1 MARDERKLARRL
13 DAAEGGQKRR
23 SDGPELAGNPRL
35 DLAERTRAMPYGGV
49 GTMLK
54 LARHVGL
61 MARIDDELDVLKC
74 PHPYTD
80 ADHVMNIA
88 LNILCGGRM
97 LDDIEIRRQD
107 LVFLDALG
115 ARSIPDPTTAGDYC
129 RRFDA
134 EAVLRLMLVVND
146 IRVQMWRQQGPDFLR
161 ETARID
167 ADGSLVPT
175 TGECKE
181 GMDVTYKG
189 TWGYHPLLV
198 SLANTQEPLFLLNR
212 SGNRPSY
219 EHAAHL
225 LDASIELCRR
235 AGFEDILLRG
245 DTDFSQTEYL
255 DGWDADGVR
264 FVFGYDA
271 HKSLV
276 KRADQVDE
284 AEYRRLEREANRVF
298 EGKRR
303 AKQPRIKEQIV
314 RDRGFKNL
322 VLSHEDLA
330 EFDYRPTKAAKSYR
344 MIALRKTI
352 DEERGQL
359 SPQYPHS
366 LFLLHHERP
375 RDERRAGRP
384 RSQPTLQPGAPH
396 RAAQERRPRAARAP
410 QHAQRELGLYGDR
423 LARLD
428 AQGVVRAAP
437 AHLAPL
443 ARAAPRPTRPD
454 PTHGVPHLRAEA
466 DVDPGS
472 GPADRP
478 PPRLPRPGVAA
489 RPPDPL
495 PPRSGARLHL
505 TSRPAR
511 RTGAWAGRLLNRD
524 TEP

>member
-189 TWGYHPLLV
+189 VWGYHPLLV

-314 RDRGFKNL
+314 RARGFNNL

-359 SPQYPHS
+359 CLNTHTRYFFYITNDREMSAEQVVR
-366 LFLLHHERP
+366 EANQRCN
-375 RDERRAGRP
+375 
-384 RSQPTLQPGAPH
+384 
-396 RAAQERRPRAARAP
+396 QERLIEQLKSGVRALHAPLNTLNANWAYMVIASLAWTLKAWFALRLPISPRWRARHLGQRDRILRMEFRSFVQRLMWIPVQVLQTGRRLVYRVLAWRPDLP
-410 QHAQRELGLYGDR
+410 ILF
-423 LARLD
+423 RLD
-428 AQGVVRAAP
+428 QA
-437 AHLAPL
+437 LDS
-443 ARAAPRPTRPD
+443 T
-454 PTHGVPHLRAEA
+454 
-466 DVDPGS
+466 
-472 GPADRP
+472 
-478 PPRLPRPGVAA
+478 
-489 RPPDPL
+489 
-495 PPRSGARLHL
+495 
-505 TSRPAR
+505 
-511 RTGAWAGRLLNRD
+511 
-524 TEP
+524 